1 MEGLWWRAAVEASK
15 AVALRGYNVMVAPCE
30 LLGGTPKAS
39 FSWRSESW
47 GSDGSSGSLCPCN
60 PCTVITAA
68 CWHLMLARSAE
79 GLWTAE
85 ILLLA
90 WSRIRKLPGLLLS
103 HIPPLRRCRRS
114 WMWSQACMT
123 GQLDGSPPRLQLR
136 EVYPDQTWQ
145 KVSLKNLWRQIP
157 VCTGTSGGMFHDPA
171 SGKSCRSSWQHFSC
185 FSVER
190 EKNSL
195 RPSPIS
201 LLQTWGLLPPIYQLP
216 SRRV

>member
-145 KVSLKNLWRQIP
+145 KVSLKKPLAADSCLHRDFRWHVSWSCLWKVMQ
-157 VCTGTSGGMFHDPA
+157 VKLAAFLLLFSGEGEKQFA
-171 SGKSCRSSWQHFSC
+171 SFSYQP
-185 FSVER
+185 FTDMRTVTTHLSVAF
-190 EKNSL
+190 
-195 RPSPIS
+195 
-201 LLQTWGLLPPIYQLP
+201 
-216 SRRV
+216 